1 MKPRAL
7 LALFLLLALLTVLLC
22 ACGPSLP
29 KVTVISKQSVNSPTQ
44 TTTTTTNTTTTTTM
58 GASSTT
64 TSRKPTGPDTMIV
77 PGVSTDTGNSV
88 TGDAI
93 AALAASLVGTPYEA
107 GKSGPD
113 SFDNPGFVAYC
124 YRQNGFT
131 VPRKA
136 KAMAEYGKEVYPD
149 EIQPGDILLFCN
161 EVGED
166 VSFAGIYIGNNRF
179 ISCNN
184 PESPTKEQR
193 LDVSYWAQRFVM
205 ARRFVQE

>member
-7 LALFLLLALLTVLLC
+7 LALLIVSALLTVLLC

-77 PGVSTDTGNSV
+77 PGVNTDSGNSV

-93 AALAASLVGTPYEA
+93 AALAATLVGAPYEA

-124 YRQNGFT
+124 YRQSGFT

-136 KAMAEYGKEVYPD
+136 KDMAGYGKEVYPD

-161 EVGED
+161 EIGED
-166 VSFAGIYIGNNRF
+166 VGFAGIYIGNNRF

-205 ARRFVQE
+205 ARRFIQE

>member
-7 LALFLLLALLTVLLC
+7 FALMIVSALLTVLLC

-44 TTTTTTNTTTTTTM
+44 TTTTTTTTTTT
-58 GASSTT
+58 SLTT
-64 TSRKPTGPDTMIV
+64 TTTVMGKPTGPDTEIV

-93 AALAASLVGTPYEA
+93 AALAISLVGAPYEV
-107 GKSGPD
+107 GKSGPN
-113 SFDNPGFVAYC
+113 SFDNPGFVVYC

-131 VPRKA
+131 VPRYA
-136 KAMAEYGKEVYPD
+136 KNMTGYGKEVYPD

-161 EVGED
+161 EIGEEVG
-166 VSFAGIYIGNNRF
+166 FAGIYIGNNRF

-193 LDVSYWAQRFVM
+193 LDASYWAQRFVM
-205 ARRFVQE
+205 ARRFVQD